1 MSGHPSEP
9 IGYVE
14 QFKTDLWCSR
24 AQRQSP
30 DLASL
35 LTVVL
40 GCPLLGVP
48 HASDGP
54 PVDLS
59 RYPRRSLTQQ
69 KASGFPH
76 CVSRTSS
83 PFCIHRCSRYT
94 LHDATRSKPLP
105 FPRIAMRG
113 TLTTVVSV
121 NAPCQVMNDV
131 NEHNI
136 IQNYTIGSATKI
148 TGAMLISYYA
158 RRHRFPQK
166 ESG

>member
-40 GCPLLGVP
+40 GCPLLGVR

-59 RYPRRSLTQQ
+59 RYPRRSRNATESIRVPTLCVPDLIANVLAATFER
-69 KASGFPH
+69 GFPGAK
-76 CVSRTSS
+76 
-83 PFCIHRCSRYT
+83 PHRDRV
-94 LHDATRSKPLP
+94 R
-105 FPRIAMRG
+105 FR
-113 TLTTVVSV
+113 
-121 NAPCQVMNDV
+121 
-131 NEHNI
+131 
-136 IQNYTIGSATKI
+136 
-148 TGAMLISYYA
+148 LIC
-158 RRHRFPQK
+158 R
-166 ESG
+166 

>member
-1 MSGHPSEP
+1 MELWRWAYGCASPPVSDSLGEVIPPFHMSGHPSEP

-40 GCPLLGVP
+40 GCPLLGVR

-59 RYPRRSLTQQ
+59 RYPRRSRNATESIRVPTLCFPDQLPVLHSSLLPRHPYWCNARQT
-69 KASGFPH
+69 ASVPPDRHARHFDHRGECKCP
-76 CVSRTSS
+76 VSSNE
-83 PFCIHRCSRYT
+83 RCKW
-94 LHDATRSKPLP
+94 A
-105 FPRIAMRG
+105 
-113 TLTTVVSV
+113 
-121 NAPCQVMNDV
+121 
-131 NEHNI
+131 
-136 IQNYTIGSATKI
+136 
-148 TGAMLISYYA
+148 
-158 RRHRFPQK
+158 
-166 ESG
+166 